1 MAEPRNA
8 KKNNK
13 RRKHTDLAAQRF
25 VLPKDIKPI
34 GVKKDGEIPCIL
46 NELQQIRIF
55 LQRTMGYRGEL

>member
-25 VLPKDIKPI
+25 VMPKDIKPI
-34 GVKKDGEIPCIL
+34 RFKKDEEVQGIL
-46 NELQQIRIF
+46 AELQQIRIF
-55 LQRTMGYRGEL
+55 LQRTQGYRGVL